1 MLGRIVEIEGEGR
14 RLSLERGFLAVCGPE
29 GELGRVPLD
38 DIEAVIVANPAASMT
53 TQVVAALARR
63 GAPLVISGPDF
74 RPTAFV
80 LPVDGHHDQGS
91 RMEAQAEATLP
102 LRKRLWAGIVK
113 AKITAQAEALEH
125 VGAEAGAIRAL
136 VPKVRSGDPDNFEA
150 LASQRYFPAF
160 FGRRF
165 RRIRDGGSTNDLLN
179 YGYTILR
186 AATARAIVAAGLH
199 PSLAL
204 HHRSKGDSMRLADDL
219 MEPFR
224 PSVDLI
230 VRGLTE
236 GGIDRL
242 DPSVKKRLARVLH
255 ADFSTSDGRAPLSNV
270 LGRLAVT
277 LAQVYTSERKTLAL
291 PKPLIPLPL
300 RPDEGAEPC
309 EP

>member
-1 MLGRIVEIEGEGR
+1 M
-14 RLSLERGFLAVCGPE
+14 SLERGFLAISGPE

-74 RPTAFV
+74 RPSAFV

-91 RMEAQAEATLP
+91 RIEAQAEATLP
-102 LRKRLWAGIVK
+102 VRKRLWAEIVK
-113 AKITAQAEALEH
+113 AKITAQAEALDR
-125 VGAEAGAIRAL
+125 VGAGAGTVRTLAT
-136 VPKVRSGDPDNFEA
+136 KVRSGDPDNFEA
-150 LASQRYFPAF
+150 LASQRYFPAL

-165 RRIRDGGSTNDLLN
+165 RRIRDAGSTNDLLN

-186 AATARAIVAAGLH
+186 AATARSIVAAGLH

-204 HHRSKGDSMRLADDL
+204 HHRSKGDALRLADDL

-230 VRGLTE
+230 VRDLTDE
-236 GGIDRL
+236 GIDRL
-242 DPSVKKRLARVLH
+242 DPIVKKRLAGVLH
-255 ADFSTSDGRAPLSNV
+255 ADFATAEGRTPLSNV

-277 LAQVYTSERKTLAL
+277 LAQVYTGERKTLAL
-291 PKPLIPLPL
+291 PKPLIPLEA
-300 RPDEGAEPC
+300 DEDAELCVP
-309 EP
+309 